1 MAAMTCIGC
10 KPDLNRTH
18 RMFDTKKLSEDQVTL
33 IRQWAADGAQLAD
46 IQKRLEQEME
56 IRLNYMDTRFLALD
70 LVIEIRNLAQ
80 EAAEAEQES
89 EAKLDA
95 DAVQAEAAD
104 ELTEDDLEILPP
116 AGGEAGAGGDV
127 KVTVDE
133 ITRPGLM
140 ASGRVTFA
148 DGQGGMWYVDE
159 MGRLGV
165 DPETPG
171 YSPSEVDVMAFQR
184 ELQAVMETR

>member
-1 MAAMTCIGC
+1 
-10 KPDLNRTH
+10 
-18 RMFDTKKLSEDQVTL
+18 MFDTKKLSEDQVAL

-46 IQKRLEQEME
+46 IQKRLEQEMG

-70 LVIEIRNLAQ
+70 LAIEIRNLAQ

-95 DAVQAEAAD
+95 DSMQADAAGG
-104 ELTEDDLEILPP
+104 LTEDDLEILPP
-116 AGGEAGAGGDV
+116 AGDAAGAESGGNV

-184 ELQAVMETR
+184 ELQAVMENR